1 MSPPLRHPLLQW
13 LIYGHVWLA
22 VCVAAQ
28 ILWVGLFL
36 RHATDLHRYTL
47 AAAFGTFAGY
57 AVMRLARVHGPE
69 VPRYPNLL
77 WYQLHR
83 RSITIVALV
92 AAVSAFVLIW
102 PLWGLLWRWLL
113 PVMVL
118 ALLYVTPFTA
128 SSGRGF
134 GLRSIPFLKVL
145 LIPCMWVIVTAAAPL
160 VLDEHHHSLLS
171 IAAFACMRLPLILA
185 LAITFD
191 IRDSATDDPALRT
204 VPLVFGLRGAK
215 AIALLLLVVSSVFEV
230 VFLRALGYAAGGWTV
245 LFGYAVAAILIA
257 RAKPVRDPIYY
268 ALYVDG
274 VMVLIPL
281 CVWIG
286 TMF

>member
-36 RHATDLHRYTL
+36 HYATDLHRYTL
-47 AAAFGTFAGY
+47 AAACGTFAGY

-77 WYQLHR
+77 WYQGNR

-92 AAVSAFVLIW
+92 AAVSAFVLIR

-128 SSGRGF
+128 SSGRGL

-160 VLDEHHHSLLS
+160 VLDEHHHSLFS

-191 IRDSATDDPALRT
+191 IRDSATDDPGLRT

-215 AIALLLLVVSSVFEV
+215 TIALLLLAASAVFEV
-230 VFLRALGYAAGGWTV
+230 IFLRGLGYSAAGWIV
-245 LFGYAVAAILIA
+245 LFGYAIAAILIA

-274 VMVLIPL
+274 VMILIPL